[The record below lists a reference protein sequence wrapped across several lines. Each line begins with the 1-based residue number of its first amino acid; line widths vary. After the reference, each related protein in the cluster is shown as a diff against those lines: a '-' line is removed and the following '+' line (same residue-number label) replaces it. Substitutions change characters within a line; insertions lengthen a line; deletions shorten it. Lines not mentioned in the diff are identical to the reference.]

1 MFITGAVLMVCFGIQ
16 YYCTKNTK
24 GKQALVWKALATFMA
39 VMAAFGSA
47 LKDAGFVSYL
57 ILAGTIFC
65 MAADVFLEIR
75 FLAGVACFGMGH
87 ICFIAGFY
95 KDGDY
100 RNYTPV
106 IFIILLGIM
115 LVVFSRLFGVM
126 EGLVVP
132 GVIYAVLLCGMTA
145 IAVTAAISQR
155 DMSGMMRGAG
165 GMCFFVSDAVLGWST
180 LKGIKDK
187 GYGALVLILYF
198 PAVYLLALS
207 GY

>member
-1 MFITGAVLMVCFGIQ
+1 MLITGAVLMFCFGLQ
-16 YYCTKNTK
+16 YYRTKNTTAK
-24 GKQALVWKALATFMA
+24 KALVWKALATFMA
-39 VMAAFGSA
+39 VAAAFGA
-47 LKDAGFVSYL
+47 VLKDAGTISHL

-65 MAADVFLEIR
+65 MAADVLLEIR

-106 IFIILLGIM
+106 IFIILLAIM
-115 LVVFSRLFGVM
+115 LALFSGFFGVLK
-126 EGLVVP
+126 GLLVP
-132 GVIYAVLLCGMTA
+132 GIIYAVLLCAMAA

-155 DMSGMMRGAG
+155 DVSGIVRGAG
-165 GMCFFVSDAVLGWST
+165 GMCFFISDAVLGWST

-198 PAVYLLALS
+198 PAVYLLVLS